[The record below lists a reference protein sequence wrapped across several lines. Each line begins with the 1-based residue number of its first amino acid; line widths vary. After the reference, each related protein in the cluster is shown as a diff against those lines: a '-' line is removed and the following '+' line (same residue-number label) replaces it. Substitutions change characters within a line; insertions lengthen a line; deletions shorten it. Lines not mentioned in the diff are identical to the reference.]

1 MDFGKAIEA
10 LKEGKQV
17 TRKGW
22 NGKEMF
28 LYMIKG
34 TDFQNAFKYGYGEYY
49 GEPVF
54 TDSIVMK
61 TAQNTL
67 VVGWL
72 ASQTDLLAD
81 DWVVLN

>member
-1 MDFGKAIEA
+1 M
-10 LKEGKQV
+10 
-17 TRKGW
+17 
-22 NGKEMF
+22 
-28 LYMIKG
+28 
-34 TDFQNAFKYGYGEYY
+34 
-49 GEPVF
+49 F